1 MLPDASWLSPC
12 QDEFRSAGRRLKDLS
27 AAAAKARAEQAEAEA
42 EAEAEAPAAPQPPS
56 DAPPAVRR
64 RRSKKTGAW
73 ILKEEAPPPPRA
85 AESQGVV
92 LDLADHVR
100 EAELIEKVRAKVQA
114 VPADAVG
121 APILSAQKRASWL
134 KTASTLSSTAPPH
147 ASAWWLPGPRPLLH
161 RPEHG
166 LSSLEARLSS
176 LQR

>member
-1 MLPDASWLSPC
+1 MMPQLSVQGVTHRVFPKTTTGTSC
-12 QDEFRSAGRRLKDLS
+12 APVCSAILTN
-27 AAAAKARAEQAEAEA
+27 
-42 EAEAEAPAAPQPPS
+42 P
-56 DAPPAVRR
+56 RR

-73 ILKEEAPPPPRA
+73 ILKEEAAAPPRA

-134 KTASTLSSTAPPH
+134 KTASTLSSTAPPRIRLV
-147 ASAWWLPGPRPLLH
+147 ASRAQTAPAQAGARPQQL
-161 RPEHG
+161 G
-166 LSSLEARLSS
+166 SSPQL
-176 LQR
+176 LQRDERAL

>member
-1 MLPDASWLSPC
+1 MSPR

-27 AAAAKARAEQAEAEA
+27 AAAAKARAEQAAA
-42 EAEAEAPAAPQPPS
+42 EAEAEAPTAPQPPS

-73 ILKEEAPPPPRA
+73 ILKEEAAAPPRA

-134 KTASTLSSTAPPH
+134 KTASTLSSTAPPRIRLV
-147 ASAWWLPGPRPLLH
+147 ASRAQTAPAQAGARPQQL
-161 RPEHG
+161 G
-166 LSSLEARLSS
+166 SSPQL
-176 LQR
+176 LQRDERAL